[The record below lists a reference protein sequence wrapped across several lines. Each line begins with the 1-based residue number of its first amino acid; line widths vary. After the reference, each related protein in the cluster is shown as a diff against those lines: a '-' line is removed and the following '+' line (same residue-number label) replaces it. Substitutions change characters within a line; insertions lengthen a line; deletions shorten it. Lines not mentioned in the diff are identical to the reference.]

1 MIVDLPGP
9 DLWCEKTQRRVAAN
23 FDDRRFLWN
32 GELNLVVD
40 ETGFNA
46 ELATQFE
53 TELFDVRTATSS
65 A

>member
-1 MIVDLPGP
+1 MNAELG
-9 DLWCEKTQRRVAAN
+9 ASGGGSAN

-32 GELNLVVD
+32 DELNLVVN

-53 TELFDVRTATSS
+53 TELLEARTAMTS